1 MKFVLI
7 VIIALFSYRTSLH
20 AQISGIVQD
29 VKSQPV
35 SYANVSLYSLPD
47 SLFLLGTTTDE
58 SGYFSFYESLPTSHV
73 FAKVS
78 CIGYATKIINPIGKN
93 EKVLLQANSVSL
105 GDVVVSAKRTI
116 FKNRGTDIIA
126 DVQNSVLKDFGFAD
140 DIIDKLPMVSGIN
153 GNYSIFGKGNAV
165 VYIGRRKVSD
175 PSELSRITS
184 NDISTIEVI
193 SNPGPEYDAD
203 THAVI
208 KINLKRQDND
218 GIGGMFAARDG
229 QGRRNFDY
237 EQAQITYNTSKINA
251 FAIFSNSSSRYSTD
265 QENSENVQTNNNV
278 WTISSSMPKWK
289 SNYYVH
295 TVSGGFSVFLNKNNT
310 LGGQVTYQKDT
321 ERYGGNSMNQ
331 IYRDGLL
338 YEDLSSDIF
347 SKSKYSQWQ
356 SNIYYESHIGEK
368 ISLNLNGDYFSRKS
382 SDNKNNEE
390 VGELTTSHK
399 VLTQNKSTYDIMA
412 GLLVLEYNANKCIN
426 LKIGSNIS
434 YVKDQKTYNGF
445 DNTSVETS
453 SSLTSKENKIAF
465 FAEGDFS
472 LGKLSANVGTRY
484 EFFKM
489 SYFDNQNHS
498 YLVDRNYERFYP
510 YASLELPLNHVKM
523 GVSLSTKVM
532 RPSYY
537 ELRNSQE
544 YFNRYE
550 TEAGNPL
557 LLPQYTTDLSYSIQ
571 YKQFR
576 FSMAYQWIK
585 DYIMTNNIIDSEDV
599 LHFLSQ
605 PQNKSHYSAF
615 NSYISYNKT
624 IGVWESYID
633 LNIIKT
639 FFNIYNS
646 DGKLANGKNPYA
658 ELSFN
663 NYFNL
668 RKNWMPYLL
677 LKYNNT
683 GYMREYKI
691 REGLVLGLGVTKS
704 FFNKAL
710 YARLSINNL
719 FATKEKEVRYSSNY
733 IFDKTRYK
741 DSRNISLFLRYT
753 FNNKKRYKGQNAA
766 EEEINRL

>member
-1 MKFVLI
+1 MKLFFVTFVAIFLNL
-7 VIIALFSYRTSLH
+7 ASLH

-29 VKSQPV
+29 VKSNPV
-35 SYANVSLYSLPD
+35 SYANVSLFSLPD

-58 SGYFSFYESLPTSHV
+58 SGYFSFQEPLPTLHV

-78 CIGYATKIINPIGKN
+78 CIGYTTKIINPIGGN
-93 EKVLLQANSVSL
+93 EKIQLQANAVSL
-105 GDVVVSAKRTI
+105 DDVVVSAQRNI
-116 FKNRGTDIIA
+116 FKNRSTDIIA

-140 DIIDKLPMVSGIN
+140 DIIGKLPMVSGEN

-165 VYIGRRKVSD
+165 VYIGHRKISD
-175 PSELSRITS
+175 PSELARITS
-184 NDISTIEVI
+184 NNISTIEVI

-218 GIGGMFAARDG
+218 GIGGMLAARDG

-237 EQAQITYNTSKINA
+237 EQAQITYNTSKLNA
-251 FAIFSNSSSRYSTD
+251 FVIFSNSSSRYSTD
-265 QENSENVQTNNNV
+265 QENTENVQTDKNI
-278 WTISSSMPKWK
+278 WTIYSRMPKWK
-289 SNYYVH
+289 SNYYDQ
-295 TVSGGFSVFLNKNNT
+295 TVSGGISVFLNKNNI
-310 LGGQVTYQKDT
+310 LGGQATYQKDT
-321 ERYGGNSMNQ
+321 EHYGGKSTNR
-331 IYRDGLL
+331 IFRDELL

-347 SKSKYSQWQ
+347 SKSKYNQWQ
-356 SNIYYESHIGEK
+356 TNVYYETHIGEK

-382 SDNKNNEE
+382 SDNKNNDEI
-390 VGELTTSHK
+390 GELTTSHN
-399 VLTQNKSTYDIMA
+399 VLTKNKYTHDIMA
-412 GLLVLEYNANKCIN
+412 GLLVLEYNANKYIKF
-426 LKIGSNIS
+426 KIGSSIS
-434 YVKDQKTYNGF
+434 YVKDKKTYNSF
-445 DNTSVETS
+445 DNTGEDTS

-465 FAEGDFS
+465 FTEGNFS

-489 SYFDNQNHS
+489 SYFDNKNSS

-510 YASLELPLNHVKM
+510 YASMSLPLKRVKM
-523 GVSLSTKVM
+523 GISLSTKVM

-550 TEAGNPL
+550 TEAGNSL
-557 LLPQYTTDLSYSIQ
+557 LLPQYTTDLTYSIQ
-571 YKQFR
+571 YKQLR

-585 DYIMTNNIIDSEDV
+585 DYIMTNNIIDNEDV

-605 PQNKSHYSAF
+605 PQNKPHYSAL
-615 NSYISYNKT
+615 NSNISYNKT

-639 FFNIYNS
+639 FFDIYNNN
-646 DGKLANGKNPYA
+646 GKPANGKNPYV

-668 RKNWMPYLL
+668 KKNWMPYLL

-691 REGLVLGLGVTKS
+691 REGLMLGLGVTKS
-704 FFNKAL
+704 FFKKAL
-710 YARLSINNL
+710 YARFSINNA

-733 IFDKTRYK
+733 IFDKVRYK

-753 FNNKKRYKGQNAA
+753 FNNKKRYNGQNAA
-766 EEEINRL
+766 VEEINRL

>member
-1 MKFVLI
+1 MKSILI
-7 VIIALFSYRTSLH
+7 VFMTVFFYWTSLH

-29 VKSQPV
+29 LESQPI

-58 SGYFSFYESLPTSHV
+58 SGYFSFHAPIPTEHV

-78 CIGYATKIINPIGKN
+78 CIGYTTKIINPIGKN
-93 EKVLLQANSVSL
+93 EKVLLQTNSVSL

-116 FKNRGTDIIA
+116 FKNRGTNIIA
-126 DVQNSVLKDFGFAD
+126 DVQNSMLKDFGFAD
-140 DIIDKLPMVSGIN
+140 DIIDKLPMVSADN

-175 PSELSRITS
+175 LSELSRITS

-208 KINLKRQDND
+208 KINLKRQDNA
-218 GIGGMFAARDG
+218 GIGGMLAVRDG

-237 EQAQITYNTSKINA
+237 EQAQITYNTNKISA

-310 LGGQVTYQKDT
+310 LGGQVTFQKVT

-331 IYRDGLL
+331 IYRDELL

-412 GLLVLEYNANKCIN
+412 GLLVLEYNVNKRIN

-445 DNTSVETS
+445 DNIGDETS
-453 SSLTSKENKIAF
+453 SSLTSKENKIALF
-465 FAEGDFS
+465 VEGNFS
-472 LGKLSANVGTRY
+472 LGNLSANVGTRY

-489 SYFDNQNHS
+489 SYFDNKNLS

-510 YASLELPLNHVKM
+510 YASLSFPLNRVKM
-523 GVSLSTKVM
+523 GLSLSTKVK

-537 ELRNSQE
+537 ELRNNQE

-571 YKQFR
+571 YKKFR

-585 DYIMTNNIIDSEDV
+585 DYIMTNNIVDNEDV
-599 LHFLSQ
+599 LHFLSH

-639 FFNIYNS
+639 FFDIYNS
-646 DGKLANGKNPYA
+646 DGKLANGKNPYV

-668 RKNWMPYLL
+668 RKNWMPYIL

-691 REGLVLGLGVTKS
+691 QEGLMLGLGVTKS
-704 FFNKAL
+704 FFKKSL
-710 YARLSINNL
+710 YARLSINNV
-719 FATKEKEVRYSSNY
+719 FATKEKEIRYSSNY
-733 IFDKTRYK
+733 IFYKTRYK

-753 FNNKKRYKGQNAA
+753 FNNKKRYKGKNAA
-766 EEEINRL
+766 VEEINRL